1 MSNNRMTRRKHF
13 MRKTIAMLI
22 AAVMLPMDTPASAQA
37 PTYPDKSVRIVVPFP
52 VGGVADMFGREIGR
66 KLTEAWGQPVV
77 VDNRAGAGG
86 NIGADI
92 VAKSA
97 PDGYTLVIG
106 NIGTHAVNVSLLP
119 VMPFDPIKDFTPIVH
134 VLDAE
139 GLLVVNPSIK
149 ATTVPELIALARSQ
163 PGTLSYGSAGV
174 GTTSHLAG
182 ELFKSMTK
190 VDIVHVPY
198 KGNVPAITDLL
209 GGQTSMI
216 FATMPTVLPHVR
228 AGKLRPL
235 AVLGTARSPALPD
248 VPTVAESV
256 PGFEVSNWIGLF
268 GPAAMP
274 PAIVARLNAEVQ
286 KIMRSPEIQKRL
298 ETEGAKFIPMTP
310 EQFAMFQKSELGKW
324 AKTIKDAN
332 IKVD

>member
-1 MSNNRMTRRKHF
+1 
-13 MRKTIAMLI
+13 MRSILAALILVVTIPS
-22 AAVMLPMDTPASAQA
+22 AAPAPAQV
-37 PTYPDKSVRIVVPFP
+37 PTYPDKPIRIVVPFP
-52 VGGVADMFGREIGR
+52 VGGIADTFGREIG
-66 KLTEAWGQPVV
+66 KNLTETWGQPVII
-77 VDNRAGAGG
+77 DNRTGAGG

-92 VAKSA
+92 VAKA
-97 PDGYTLVIG
+97 PPDGYTLVIG
-106 NIGTHAVNVSLLP
+106 NIGTHAVNVSLFP
-119 VMPFDPIKDFTPIVH
+119 AMPFDPIKDFTPIVH
-134 VLDAE
+134 LMDAE
-139 GLLVVNPSIK
+139 GLLVVNPSVA
-149 ATTVPELIALARSQ
+149 ATTVPELIALARAQ
-163 PGTLSYGSAGV
+163 PGKLSYASAGI

-235 AVLGTARSPALPD
+235 AVLGTVRSPALPN

-256 PGFEVSNWIGLF
+256 PGFDVSNWIGLF
-268 GPAAMP
+268 GPAGMP
-274 PAIVARLNAEVQ
+274 PAIVTRLNIEVR
-286 KIMRSPEIQKRL
+286 KIMRSPEIEKRL
-298 ETEGAKFIPMTP
+298 ETEGAKFVPMTP
-310 EQFAMFQKSELGKW
+310 EQFASFQKSEFAKW
-324 AKTIKDAN
+324 AKTVKDAN

>member
-1 MSNNRMTRRKHF
+1 MG
-13 MRKTIAMLI
+13 KTIAILI
-22 AAVMLPMDTPASAQA
+22 AAAMLTIATTASAQA
-37 PTYPDKSVRIVVPFP
+37 PAYPDKPIRIVVPFP
-52 VGGVADMFGREIGR
+52 AGGIADTFGREIGR

-77 VDNRAGAGG
+77 IDNRTGAGG

-92 VAKSA
+92 VAKSP

-119 VMPFDPIKDFTPIVH
+119 SMPFDPIKDFTPIVH
-134 VLDAE
+134 LLDAE
-139 GLLVVNPSIK
+139 GLLVVNPSIA
-149 ATTVPELIALARSQ
+149 ATTVPELIALARAQ
-163 PGTLSYGSAGV
+163 PGKLSYGSAGV

-209 GGQTSMI
+209 GGQTSMT
-216 FATMPTVLPHVR
+216 FATMPTVMPHVR
-228 AGKLRPL
+228 ASKLRPL
-235 AVLGTARSPALPD
+235 AVLGVTRSPALPD
-248 VPTVAESV
+248 TPTVAESV

-268 GPAAMP
+268 GPAGLSP
-274 PAIVARLNAEVQ
+274 QIVARLNAEVE

-298 ETEGAKFIPMTP
+298 ETEGAKFIPMSP
-310 EQFAMFQKSELGKW
+310 EQFAAFQKSELTKW

>member
-1 MSNNRMTRRKHF
+1 MIKNPV
-13 MRKTIAMLI
+13 MRNTIAILLG
-22 AAVMLPMDTPASAQA
+22 AAVLPVATLAPAQT
-37 PTYPDKSVRIVVPFP
+37 PTYPDKPIRIVVPFP
-52 VGGVADMFGREIGR
+52 AGGVADTFGREIGR
-66 KLTEAWGQPVV
+66 KLSESWGQPVV
-77 VDNRAGAGG
+77 IDNRPGAGG

-92 VAKSA
+92 VAKSP

-106 NIGTHAVNVSLLP
+106 NIGTHAVNVSLLST
-119 VMPFDPIKDFTPIVH
+119 MPFDTIKDFTPIIH
-134 VLDAE
+134 ILDAE
-139 GLLVVNPSIK
+139 GLLVVNPSI
-149 ATTVPELIALARSQ
+149 AAATVPELIALARAQ
-163 PGTLSYGSAGV
+163 PGKLSYGSAGV

-182 ELFKSMTK
+182 EMFKSMAK

-209 GGQTSMI
+209 GGQTAMI

-228 AGKLRPL
+228 AGKLRAL
-235 AVLGTARSPALPD
+235 AVLGTARSPALPEI
-248 VPTVAESV
+248 PTVAESV

-268 GPAAMP
+268 GPAGMP
-274 PAIVARLNAEVQ
+274 PTVVARLNTEIQ

-310 EQFAMFQKSELGKW
+310 EQFATFQKAELTKW
-324 AKTIKDAN
+324 AKTVKDAN